1 MRVKEFVQYL
11 REDYGVTEFC
21 GVSDSTLKFLIDFL
35 TKEGC
40 YRPFTNEADAVAY
53 AAGCRVADKKV
64 AVLLQNSGIT
74 NASSPISS
82 LTALYRIP
90 LVYVIGMRGSTREMK
105 DEPQHEIIGEN
116 TLKIIQDITENLASI
131 GQVRFIR
138 KSTTLESL
146 KSSES
151 DDPLLGPKISQE
163 FFCVQRD
170 AFDPEESLGVGLDE
184 DICLKRIDVMKEI
197 FKTVTREDKRVKVLS
212 TTGFTSRELMKLTE
226 ENPEPV
232 SVIDPSDN
240 FYMLGSMGCL
250 AAFAEGLC
258 KSRPDQKF
266 IVFDGDGSVLM
277 HPEGLLHL
285 RDHCEGSCFY
295 VVFDNG
301 VHLSTGGQA
310 LPSGMM
316 KYLKQGGLF
325 DFQITSE
332 TDLTV
337 LTVLLSDWLV
347 YKDSPRSVFLVV
359 NVSPTAQKDLPRP
372 QMSPK
377 QIYERFSS
385 SLNKD
390 MEDSSN

>member
-1 MRVKEFVQYL
+1 MKVKEFVQYL
-11 REDYGVTEFC
+11 REDYGITEFC
-21 GVSDSTLKFLIDFL
+21 GVSDSTLKSLIELL

-53 AAGCRVADKKV
+53 AAGCRVANRKV

-90 LVYVIGMRGSTREMK
+90 LVYIVGMRGSTSEMK
-105 DEPQHEIIGEN
+105 DEPQHEIIGGN
-116 TLKIIQDITENLASI
+116 TLQIIQDITEDPVI
-131 GQVRFIR
+131 VTKVRFIG
-138 KSTTLESL
+138 KCTTIRGLRSLES
-146 KSSES
+146 SPS
-151 DDPLLGPKISQE
+151 LGPKISQK
-163 FFCVQRD
+163 FFCIQRD
-170 AFDPEESLGVGLDE
+170 AFDPEDSLEAGFSE
-184 DICLKRIDVMKEI
+184 DTVLKRIDVMEEI
-197 FKTVTREDKRVKVLS
+197 FKTATRENKRVKVIS

-226 ENPEPV
+226 EIPESV
-232 SVIDPSDN
+232 SVVNPSDN

-266 IVFDGDGSVLM
+266 VVLDGDGSVLM

-295 VVFDNG
+295 IVFDNG

-316 KYLKQGGLF
+316 KYLKQGGVF

-332 TDLTV
+332 ADLTV
-337 LTVLLSDWLV
+337 LTVLLSDWLK

-372 QMSPK
+372 QMSPE